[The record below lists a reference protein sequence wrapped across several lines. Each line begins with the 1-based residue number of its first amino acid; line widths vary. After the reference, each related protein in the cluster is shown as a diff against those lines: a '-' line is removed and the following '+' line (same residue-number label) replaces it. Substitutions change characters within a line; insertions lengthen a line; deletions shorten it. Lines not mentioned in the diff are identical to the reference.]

1 MADARKDKRTLLSLR
16 IRYKSATL
24 EDFIERY
31 SSDISRGGVFIKAK
45 KPLAVGT
52 LLKFEF
58 ILQDHSTLIHGVG
71 RVIWRRDEAETD
83 AENPPGMGIKFIK
96 MDSESRAV
104 VQRIA
109 EGRGRPGVFEQGK
122 EGSRLA
128 PAAAPDS
135 GALAETDPTKVRHV
149 SEFLASALEEG
160 GASEVATREAQAGA
174 EHARQASNQLGDT
187 RAAAARGAFSAHHEL
202 PTKKRHT
209 VSDSPSRGAM
219 SAFGGA
225 GMSASASMGSA
236 AAPAI
241 NELNAED
248 DFLDDE
254 TTKIR
259 DFAEYDYSET
269 SDPASDYPDADPTV
283 VTAEA
288 ASAFAAEKRAT
299 PVVASPSSS
308 PLNDA
313 VPDLFASAAGD
324 SLGPVSGEPI
334 RARLLDP
341 AAPGVPP
348 PGAPVPDAPGI
359 PAEAFKVPQAPEP
372 VWTMRP
378 TPEKPR
384 SRGWMLSLL
393 FVLFL
398 AAGALAAWQ
407 LGLMDGWMDPAA
419 PTAQPEQASVEPQ
432 PVKKAVAVV
441 EVEPVQAAEP
451 AVNVEDT
458 EVAPVEVAE
467 ISIVKFEV
475 LSRPVGA
482 MVSVDGKSVGRTP
495 LELEYEAGA
504 KLSLFSKA
512 RGYLPRRQRITV
524 QADQAPVKLWL
535 APLPYV
541 VQVITNPAGASA
553 SAVGGGQV
561 ATPGALRFK
570 SMPGP
575 REIVVSM
582 DGYKTATRS
591 VARDDFTEETRRMAA
606 TVNVTLQKDGAA
618 EPAQA
623 ASSTEA
629 VTPPPNEVKAKAEP
643 SAEPSVEPSAGPSVE
658 PPPAE
663 PPAEPPPAPKAVETP
678 PTSAP
683 SETTPADAP

>member
-83 AENPPGMGIKFIK
+83 SENPPGMGIKFIK

-109 EGRGRPGVFEQGK
+109 EDRGRPGVFEQGK

-128 PAAAPDS
+128 TAAAPDP
-135 GALAETDPTKVRHV
+135 GALAQADPIKVRHV

-174 EHARQASNQLGDT
+174 ERARQVSNQIGDA
-187 RAAAARGAFSAHHEL
+187 RVVAARGAFSAQQEL
-202 PTKKRHT
+202 PTQKSHT
-209 VSDSPSRGAM
+209 VPDSPSRGAL

-225 GMSASASMGSA
+225 GMSASASSA

-241 NELNAED
+241 NELSAED

-259 DFAEYDYSET
+259 DFSEYDCSE
-269 SDPASDYPDADPTV
+269 ANHGESDYPDTDPTV

-288 ASAFAAEKRAT
+288 ASAFTAEKRAT
-299 PVVASPSSS
+299 PLVASPSSS

-313 VPDLFASAAGD
+313 VPDLFGSAAVD
-324 SLGPVSGEPI
+324 SRGPASGEPI
-334 RARLLDP
+334 VARLLDP
-341 AAPGVPP
+341 TVPRVPP

-359 PAEAFKVPQAPEP
+359 PAEAFKVPQAPQP

-393 FVLFL
+393 FALFVVT
-398 AAGALAAWQ
+398 GALAAWQ
-407 LGLMDGWMDPAA
+407 LGLMDGWTDPAA
-419 PTAQPEQASVEPQ
+419 PAVQPEEVRVEPQPTEEAIAVDEVEPEQASEPT
-432 PVKKAVAVV
+432 VDV
-441 EVEPVQAAEP
+441 
-451 AVNVEDT
+451 
-458 EVAPVEVAE
+458 EVAPVEAVE
-467 ISIVKFEV
+467 TSIVKFEV

-482 MVSVDGKSVGRTP
+482 FVTVDGKAVGRTP
-495 LELEYEAGA
+495 LELEYEAGT
-504 KLSLFSKA
+504 KLALFSKA

-524 QADQAPVKLWL
+524 EADQAPVKLWL

-541 VQVITNPAGASA
+541 VQVVSKPAGASA
-553 SAVGGGQV
+553 SAVGGGEV
-561 ATPGALRFK
+561 TTPGALRFK
-570 SMPGP
+570 SMSGP

-582 DGYKTATRS
+582 DGYKTVTKS
-591 VARDDFTEETRRMAA
+591 VAREDFTEETRRMAA
-606 TVNVTLQKDGAA
+606 TINVTLRKDGAA
-618 EPAQA
+618 EPTQA

-629 VTPPPNEVKAKAEP
+629 VTPPPNEVKAQAER
-643 SAEPSVEPSAGPSVE
+643 SVEAPVE
-658 PPPAE
+658 VPAE
-663 PPAEPPPAPKAVETP
+663 SPVEPPPAPKVVEEP
-678 PTSAP
+678 PAPTP
-683 SETTPADAP
+683 SETPASDAP